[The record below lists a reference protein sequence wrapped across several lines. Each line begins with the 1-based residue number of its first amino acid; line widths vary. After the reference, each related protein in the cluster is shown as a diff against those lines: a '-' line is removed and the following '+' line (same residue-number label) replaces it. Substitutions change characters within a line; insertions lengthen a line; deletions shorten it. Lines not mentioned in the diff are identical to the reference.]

1 VSLQPT
7 FDRTSAVYDSFMGRW
22 THAFLPALL
31 RAAGIVPGQR
41 VLDLATGTG
50 ESALRVAEALGSR
63 GALIGADFSLAMLR
77 RAQAKAGGKSI
88 HLMATDAQSL
98 ACRDAVFDR
107 VVCQLGLMFFPDP
120 VAGVREAR
128 RVLRPSGRFGALVWA
143 ERMPWATLLAEEL
156 LAHLPER
163 RAELV
168 VSTSL
173 GTPLRLERV
182 LRDGGLRDVRV
193 TTHTQMMEFASFDA
207 YWAHVEDGSIRIG
220 QMLRDVPAGTSAAIR
235 ERLRDRMA
243 AYAAGIGLVMPTDVL
258 VGVGAK

>member
-7 FDRTSAVYDSFMGRW
+7 FDRASAVYDSFMGRW

-31 RAAGIVPGQR
+31 RAAEIAPGQR

-50 ESALRVAEALGSR
+50 ESALRVSEALGSR
-63 GALIGADFSLAMLR
+63 GSLVGADFSLSMLR
-77 RAQAKAGGKSI
+77 RAQTKIGGKSI
-88 HLMATDAQSL
+88 RLMATDAQSL
-98 ACRDAVFDR
+98 ACRDAAFDR

-143 ERMPWATLLAEEL
+143 ERMPWASLLADEL
-156 LAHLPER
+156 VTHLPNR
-163 RAELV
+163 RAELF

-173 GTPLRLERV
+173 GSPARLERV

-193 TTHTQMMEFASFDA
+193 TTHTKMMEFASFDA
-207 YWAHVEDGSIRIG
+207 YWSHVEDGSIRIG
-220 QMLRDVPAGTSAAIR
+220 LMLRDVPAAKSAAIR

-243 AYAAGIGLVMPTDVL
+243 AYAAGIGLVLPTDVL
-258 VGVGAK
+258 VGVGTK

>member
-1 VSLQPT
+1 MSRQPS
-7 FDRTSAVYDSFMGRW
+7 FDRLSAVYDSFMGRW

-31 RAAGIVPGQR
+31 RAAEIGPGQR

-50 ESALRVAEALGSR
+50 ESALRLAEALGAR
-63 GALIGADFSLAMLR
+63 GSLVGADVSLPMLR
-77 RAQAKAGGKSI
+77 RAQAKAGGTSI
-88 HLMATDAQSL
+88 HLVAADAQSL
-98 ACRDAVFDR
+98 ACRDAAFDR

-128 RVLRPSGRFGALVWA
+128 RVLRPSGRFGALVWS
-143 ERMPWATLLAEEL
+143 ERIPWASLLAEEL
-156 LAHLPER
+156 AAHLPDR
-163 RAELV
+163 RAELF

-182 LRDGGLRDVRV
+182 LRDGGLREVRV

-207 YWAHVEDGSIRIG
+207 YWSHVEDGSIRIG

-235 ERLRDRMA
+235 HRLRDRMA
-243 AYAAGIGLVMPTDVL
+243 AYAAGIGLVVPTDVL
-258 VGVGAK
+258 VGVGTK